1 MTSNIAHRDSD
12 EATEKS
18 PVCSSLERYWPMY
31 LFGKWRQPKAAR
43 YHRSLSLKKNIV
55 IIVKKSTMSDF
66 GTGRWTKSV
75 KRYQKTTAAL
85 IQENRSCFD
94 HPTGLWGFNSP
105 ISSPP
110 PLFHVYEIYMD
121 SELLRVFSASKTS
134 LLLVIIHG
142 QVPCCWMMG
151 CKTLVRIWGIFLS
164 CNRVAMFFQAL
175 IELPPLFFPQA
186 TSSTPHTPGAVLTT
200 RDLGFISGNC
210 GNRQNGKAV
219 TVTRIFRTFWQVAF
233 RL

>member
-1 MTSNIAHRDSD
+1 MNKKRETLSENNSCLDSR
-12 EATEKS
+12 KS
-18 PVCSSLERYWPMY
+18 FLLWPSYW
-31 LFGKWRQPKAAR
+31 
-43 YHRSLSLKKNIV
+43 
-55 IIVKKSTMSDF
+55 
-66 GTGRWTKSV
+66 
-75 KRYQKTTAAL
+75 AL
-85 IQENRSCFD
+85 RVQFSHFL
-94 HPTGLWGFNSP
+94 P
-105 ISSPP
+105 PP

>member
-110 PLFHVYEIYMD
+110 PPFPCLWDLYGFWTAPR
-121 SELLRVFSASKTS
+121 LLRLQNFSSAGNHTRTS
-134 LLLVIIHG
+134 ALLLDDG
-142 QVPCCWMMG
+142 
-151 CKTLVRIWGIFLS
+151 L
-164 CNRVAMFFQAL
+164 
-175 IELPPLFFPQA
+175 
-186 TSSTPHTPGAVLTT
+186 
-200 RDLGFISGNC
+200 
-210 GNRQNGKAV
+210 
-219 TVTRIFRTFWQVAF
+219 
-233 RL
+233 